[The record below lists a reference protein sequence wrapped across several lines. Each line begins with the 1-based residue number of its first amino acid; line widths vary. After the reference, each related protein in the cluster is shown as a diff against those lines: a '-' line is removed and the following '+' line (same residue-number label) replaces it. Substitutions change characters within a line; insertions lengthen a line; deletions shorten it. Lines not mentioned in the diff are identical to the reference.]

1 MPAAAHASLSDVLW
15 QFAMTLS
22 LVGIPGILGGLT
34 NSISMF
40 LKPRLSEETEWASLD
55 GLSKSIFF
63 FAHAITGFGGSL
75 AALLVILWANRFPK
89 DLVDVEALL
98 TLSCTGFVAGYIAN
112 KLLPAIADS
121 LYKRLAKLAEQQD
134 ELKKET
140 RAKIGSAVD
149 LSTVLTRAKDY
160 LSSGV
165 FDSGETQKLIAS
177 LSELAKIYPTNRPL
191 NILLSRTWEEAAHN
205 RKKALEVLS
214 TFIQAKLHAGERDGD
229 LAAAYWNSANYHEFD
244 FREKKNPTARKQAIE
259 CLRNALEIAPSYL
272 QQLPGDEDLAP
283 VANSEEG
290 KAALKDVMTA
300 KTA

>member
-1 MPAAAHASLSDVLW
+1 MPTAPHASLSDVLR
-15 QFAMTLS
+15 QFALTLA
-22 LVGIPGILGGLT
+22 LVGIPGLLGGLT
-34 NSISMF
+34 NSVSMF
-40 LKPRLSEETEWASLD
+40 LKPRLIEETGWASL
-55 GLSKSIFF
+55 GRLSKSIFF
-63 FAHAITGFGGSL
+63 FAHAVTGLGGSL

-98 TLSCTGFVAGYIAN
+98 MLSCTGFVAGYIAN

-140 RAKIGSAVD
+140 QEKIGSAVD
-149 LSTVLTRAKDY
+149 LSTELTRAKDY
-160 LSSGV
+160 LSSGN
-165 FDSGETQKLIAS
+165 FDAGETQKLIHS
-177 LSELAKIYPTNRPL
+177 LGTLAGTYPTNRPL
-191 NILLSRTWEEAAHN
+191 NILLSRTWDEAAHN
-205 RKKALEVLS
+205 RKRALEVLS
-214 TFIQAKLHAGERDGD
+214 TFIQSKLRAGERDGD

-244 FREKKNPTARKQAIE
+244 FKEKKTPAARKQAIE

-272 QQLPGDEDLAP
+272 QQLPGDEDMAP